1 MNKKQKIKRSQKIL
15 CAVFLAAAVICG
27 GIGTYGVAARSSES
41 GSEILSDMRL
51 QAILDTAGTGAVDA
65 YVEAA
70 RAEATAK
77 AREEGGGMEAIREA
91 TAAAEEEAARIKAE
105 AQKRAQELV
114 ADAEREARAL
124 SERTEEELKA
134 YRDEQAKRAGAEASA
149 EYDAA
154 VAAARREAEAE
165 TSRLLEN
172 TNAAVG
178 RIAGRILSDR

>member
-1 MNKKQKIKRSQKIL
+1 MPRRL
-15 CAVFLAAAVICG
+15 FLAPSHGRTGIFPQRAISVNLLTYVIKPLYNRQDKKKCPLGEAMPEGAA
-27 GIGTYGVAARSSES
+27 EKLME
-41 GSEILSDMRL
+41 EIIKD
-51 QAILDTAGTGAVDA
+51 I
-65 YVEAA
+65 
-70 RAEATAK
+70 
-77 AREEGGGMEAIREA
+77 
-91 TAAAEEEAARIKAE
+91 AAAEEEAARIKAE

-172 TNAAVG
+172 TDAAVG

>member
-1 MNKKQKIKRSQKIL
+1 MP
-15 CAVFLAAAVICG
+15 
-27 GIGTYGVAARSSES
+27 
-41 GSEILSDMRL
+41 
-51 QAILDTAGTGAVDA
+51 
-65 YVEAA
+65 
-70 RAEATAK
+70 
-77 AREEGGGMEAIREA
+77 EG
-91 TAAAEEEAARIKAE
+91 AAEKL
-105 AQKRAQELV
+105 AQELV

-172 TNAAVG
+172 TDAAVG
-178 RIAGRILSDR
+178 RIAGRPSRSNCTARRSIPPLSRPQTAPFPPITPLWRTRWSALSRRSTRTGRSIRGRRAPKRTASR